1 MGEIMD
7 SIRGVAFSL
16 SNNKIDMEGDTLI
29 VKFTYDAEYYGRAT
43 SIPGS
48 HYNKEKKQFEIHK
61 GYLRRVVQNFPGF
74 TKSPEVFNEISK
86 QKLEDK
92 EHKELVKQ
100 LFKENDFSQPINGR
114 TPMKHQIQAA
124 EFILKNKKSIL
135 ADDMGCID
143 GEALIHINR
152 GGNGKKYTL
161 KDLYTKFNGD
171 RWNKSI
177 PTYTRS
183 FCDGEFRLNKVVSVL
198 DKGIKEVVQLTL
210 KSNKTLVLT
219 PDHEVLTN
227 NGWVEAK
234 DLKLGDKVITNGTP
248 VCKECNGTAN
258 VSTYKYAKFVG
269 YCRNCIYK
277 FKRINGNYKRGW
289 LKDTDGYIQVTSQW
303 NHPNHTK
310 AGLVPQHVLVM
321 EEKIGRYLTEDEVA
335 HHLNE
340 IKDDNRIENLELLTR
355 QNHSKLHGEQGGYIH
370 LNGGKTKNGGKVI
383 FLPKEDE
390 VVAVIPFGEKHVY
403 DIVCEDPHRNF
414 VANGIVVHNCGKTL
428 SSLLAMS
435 LTGLPIYVIAP
446 RTLHDNWF
454 SEANMLD
461 VKIKDI
467 FSWGSIKTFP
477 KGEFCVIADEAHY
490 AQNISSKRTKNF
502 LKFVSNAKFL
512 VCVTGTPIANSNP
525 KNAYPLLTAVDDP
538 LSYNKRIYEEYYCNL
553 RASNHMLR
561 LKEFYENTK
570 HIILRRRIEDC
581 VDLPEK
587 TRVLRAADLTPLA
600 AKTYEDVYNRLRNS
614 YIERISKGLIVD
626 TNEKMMMFMQ
636 LRHAASFAK
645 IGETIKI
652 AKEIHEQNH
661 STVFFVSFVDVAE
674 LLQKELEKIAPCG
687 ILHGKVP
694 VMTRSKVINDFQSGT
709 SKFIICT
716 YGTGGVGINLF
727 TGNHVVLV
735 DRPWT
740 PKDTSQAEARVYRTG
755 QTKKVLS
762 IWIQCNKTDQ
772 RIDSLILS
780 KSRRISTMLN
790 GDPDEEEI
798 NFDVR
803 EEIDRLFDEIFE
815 V

>member
-1 MGEIMD
+1 MD

-135 ADDMGCID
+135 ADDMG
-143 GEALIHINR
+143 
-152 GGNGKKYTL
+152 
-161 KDLYTKFNGD
+161 
-171 RWNKSI
+171 
-177 PTYTRS
+177 
-183 FCDGEFRLNKVVSVL
+183 
-198 DKGIKEVVQLTL
+198 
-210 KSNKTLVLT
+210 
-219 PDHEVLTN
+219 
-227 NGWVEAK
+227 
-234 DLKLGDKVITNGTP
+234 
-248 VCKECNGTAN
+248 
-258 VSTYKYAKFVG
+258 
-269 YCRNCIYK
+269 
-277 FKRINGNYKRGW
+277 
-289 LKDTDGYIQVTSQW
+289 
-303 NHPNHTK
+303 
-310 AGLVPQHVLVM
+310 
-321 EEKIGRYLTEDEVA
+321 
-335 HHLNE
+335 
-340 IKDDNRIENLELLTR
+340 
-355 QNHSKLHGEQGGYIH
+355 
-370 LNGGKTKNGGKVI
+370 
-383 FLPKEDE
+383 
-390 VVAVIPFGEKHVY
+390 
-403 DIVCEDPHRNF
+403 
-414 VANGIVVHNCGKTL
+414 CGKTL